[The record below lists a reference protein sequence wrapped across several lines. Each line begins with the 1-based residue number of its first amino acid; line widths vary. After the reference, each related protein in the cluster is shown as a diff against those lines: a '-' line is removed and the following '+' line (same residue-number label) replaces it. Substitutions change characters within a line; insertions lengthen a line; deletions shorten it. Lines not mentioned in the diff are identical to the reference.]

1 MKKKILFGTLAFFFI
16 VLPLAADQGVVQP
29 EGPVSDGSPLL
40 LINAFAGVCILLVPV
55 IFWLYLRARKHDPAV
70 KTIAI
75 SVTLLVGALGVAFLA
90 DALQFWWPETSMNLW
105 LRLLIAT
112 ISFFTVVILL
122 GELPRTVLAK
132 SHTGLDKLVAERT
145 NELSELNKRLE
156 LEVESRK
163 LAEKE
168 VAKREKRFRALI
180 ENITDGI
187 VLNDENSVV
196 LYQSP
201 SVQRIL
207 GYSSDEGYHQ
217 AVIDLVHE
225 NDKAG
230 FAKLYEDLAT
240 LPGQPLP
247 FQFRFR
253 HKSGHH
259 VWLEG
264 VVTNLLHDRNVNG
277 YVANYRDISIRKE
290 VEERLR
296 QERYLL
302 RTLIDN
308 IPDYIYIKDLE
319 LRHIVNN
326 KANVELI
333 GASSEAETLG
343 KTVLDYFDSAVAKVF
358 MDADRRVLS
367 TRQPVL
373 NVEERVVAY
382 NGDVRW
388 LLTSKIPLV
397 EHDQV
402 VGLVG
407 ISRDITERKKAEDLL
422 KELNASLALQASKLA
437 ASNAE
442 LERFAY
448 VASHDLQEPLR
459 MVRSFLQLLKKRTEG
474 KLDEQ
479 SQQFI
484 DFAVDGSERMKQLI
498 TDLLE
503 YSRIGAVEERFE
515 PVDMNAVVR
524 QTLEILNEP
533 ITSAG
538 ATFEVKTLPTITGV
552 KTQVGQL
559 MQNLIT
565 NALKY
570 RREVRPFITIAGMEE
585 PFHWKF
591 SVSDNGIGIDP
602 RFFEKIFV
610 IFQRL
615 NNEGA
620 YRGTGIGL
628 AICKK
633 IIEGHGGRIWVES
646 VPGAGSTFHFTIAKR
661 V

>member
-1 MKKKILFGTLAFFFI
+1 
-16 VLPLAADQGVVQP
+16 
-29 EGPVSDGSPLL
+29 
-40 LINAFAGVCILLVPV
+40 
-55 IFWLYLRARKHDPAV
+55 
-70 KTIAI
+70 
-75 SVTLLVGALGVAFLA
+75 
-90 DALQFWWPETSMNLW
+90 
-105 LRLLIAT
+105 
-112 ISFFTVVILL
+112 
-122 GELPRTVLAK
+122 
-132 SHTGLDKLVAERT
+132 
-145 NELSELNKRLE
+145 
-156 LEVESRK
+156 
-163 LAEKE
+163 
-168 VAKREKRFRALI
+168 
-180 ENITDGI
+180 
-187 VLNDENSVV
+187 
-196 LYQSP
+196 
-201 SVQRIL
+201 
-207 GYSSDEGYHQ
+207 
-217 AVIDLVHE
+217 
-225 NDKAG
+225 
-230 FAKLYEDLAT
+230 
-240 LPGQPLP
+240 
-247 FQFRFR
+247 
-253 HKSGHH
+253 
-259 VWLEG
+259 
-264 VVTNLLHDRNVNG
+264 
-277 YVANYRDISIRKE
+277 
-290 VEERLR
+290 
-296 QERYLL
+296 
-302 RTLIDN
+302 
-308 IPDYIYIKDLE
+308 
-319 LRHIVNN
+319 
-326 KANVELI
+326 
-333 GASSEAETLG
+333 
-343 KTVLDYFDSAVAKVF
+343 
-358 MDADRRVLS
+358 
-367 TRQPVL
+367 
-373 NVEERVVAY
+373 
-382 NGDVRW
+382 
-388 LLTSKIPLV
+388 
-397 EHDQV
+397 
-402 VGLVG
+402 
-407 ISRDITERKKAEDLL
+407 
-422 KELNASLALQASKLA
+422 
-437 ASNAE
+437 
-442 LERFAY
+442 
-448 VASHDLQEPLR
+448 